1 MSLMFVQGEFGGQTV
16 TKRAERQRESHAWS
30 MSELLTNIKTLV
42 KDTESVQH
50 RLLDFEARS

>member
-1 MSLMFVQGEFGGQTV
+1 MFVQGEFGGQTV